1 MSRLPLLATKI
12 RPRSSHFLLQ
22 STAAAI
28 LALFLLW
35 SPDSRASVS
44 NQFIRL
50 TPYPTGGTP
59 AKIVTADFNRD
70 GKEDLVVLNS
80 NGVLSLLLGNG
91 AGAFAAP
98 KTIATLPSSSASSAK
113 ILAADFNGDGNPD
126 VLLLAPPGNAVK
138 VFRGHGD
145 GTFAAAVT
153 IADGL
158 SAAGGL
164 AIGDFNNDG
173 RPDVAITGATSIS
186 VLLGNGSGIF
196 EKPIVTA
203 TSLSAAPAA
212 LILALGDVNRDSHL
226 DAAVTDGNGN
236 LQILLGNGNGRFRLL
251 PVSGFHTEDPPST
264 FVIGD
269 FNGDGKP
276 DIAAEVV
283 IVPDFE
289 LPYVVFLTGQGDGT
303 FEPSSMPS
311 IEGPDEF
318 AEMVVTNLNGKAG
331 LTFAS
336 DPLIVYAN
344 SGSSVLS
351 QTNYAAGGGPLVL
364 GDFNGDGR
372 RDIAAGS
379 ATGVEV
385 LLNVGSGTIR
395 APLAVCHAGYILLSF
410 TSGMNT
416 TDINRDGYADLVLE
430 DYYDEHGYAL
440 PSADVWLGG
449 PRNRF
454 THKVSIYLPGLA
466 TAVPPAIGDFNRDG
480 FLDVAYGIFDEDL
493 YLVQDQTEA
502 VVFFGDGKGGL
513 PTQGQAFSLTGLSMA
528 AGNYNADG
536 FADLASVDGSSLQV
550 LLGKGDG
557 TFAAPVNYAVGS
569 NPVFVLKQDLNRD
582 GKNDLVVVNQD
593 SDNISILLGNGDGTF
608 KTQKTYSAG
617 TLPNAA
623 VTGDFNRDGKI
634 DIAVASN
641 AGVLV
646 LLGNGD
652 GTFRPETTLTATG
665 PLTGIAQASLRQ
677 DGIESLLGV
686 DSASKRFMLLP
697 GVGDGTFK
705 APVFYPVDRVPSAI
719 LAADFDGDGATDIAL
734 LTHTNGTDGTVAVF
748 YNQGGDHVA
757 LSSSSS
763 KPTANQSVT
772 LTAHVT
778 AGVGEPGTPT
788 GKITFKDGT
797 RILGTVDMSHGAAS
811 LGTHFASGSH
821 GIVALY
827 SGDTNFNPNHSS
839 TLTIAVGP

>member
-236 LQILLGNGNGRFRLL
+236 LQILLGNGNGRFRLR
-251 PVSGFHTEDPPST
+251 PVSGFNTSDPPSA
-264 FVIGD
+264 FVIAD

-276 DIAAEVV
+276 DIAAEVI
-283 IVPDFE
+283 IVPQFAA
-289 LPYVVFLTGQGDGT
+289 PYVVFLAGQGDGT

-311 IEGPDEF
+311 IEAPDRF
-318 AEMVVTNLNGKAG
+318 AEIVVTNLNGKPG
-331 LTFAS
+331 LTFPS
-336 DPLIVYAN
+336 DPLIVYVN
-344 SGSSVLS
+344 NGSGVLS
-351 QTNYAAGGGPLVL
+351 QTTYAAGGGPVALA
-364 GDFNGDGR
+364 DFNGDGR
-372 RDIAAGS
+372 QDIAAGS
-379 ATGVEV
+379 TAGVEV
-385 LLNVGSGTIR
+385 LLNVGGGTIR
-395 APLAVCHAGYILLSF
+395 APLSIWHAGITAQF
-410 TSGMNT
+410 TSAMNT
-416 TDINRDGYADLVLE
+416 TDFNRDGYADLVV
-430 DYYDEHGYAL
+430 DDFYDDHGFFVS
-440 PSADVWLGG
+440 SAVVWLGG
-449 PRNRF
+449 QRNRF
-454 THKVSIYLPGLA
+454 TQKGSNITGYASSI
-466 TAVPPAIGDFNRDG
+466 PPAIGDFNHDG
-480 FLDVAYGIFDEDL
+480 FLDVADAI
-493 YLVQDQTEA
+493 
-502 VVFFGDGKGGL
+502 VVDDVDGVPSQIEGVVLFGDGKGGL
-513 PTQGQAFSLTGLSMA
+513 PTRAPAFSLTSNYLA

-536 FADLASVDGSSLQV
+536 FADLTSVNGSELQV
-550 LLGKGDG
+550 LMGKGDG
-557 TFAAPVNYAVGS
+557 TFAVPVNYAVGS

-582 GKNDLVVVNQD
+582 GKNDLIVVNHD